1 MAHALT
7 ALRMALALPFA
18 WWMSQGG
25 GAAAN
30 WAALAIVLAIATD
43 LADGPVARRSGRDS
57 PAGRA
62 FDHTSD
68 FLFVLGGLLG
78 GALRG
83 VFPVLLPLLVALAFL
98 QYVVDSYWLHR
109 VRELRMSRLGRW
121 NGILYFVPLVA
132 DVLIRTGLL
141 EALHLGALAPLLP
154 WIAWAL
160 VATTLASILDRL
172 LALSRKAP
180 DSPAARTTTR
190 SPR

>member
-7 ALRMALALPFA
+7 ALRLALALPFA

-25 GAAAN
+25 AAAAN
-30 WAALAIVLAIATD
+30 WAAFAIALAIATD
-43 LADGPVARRSGRDS
+43 LADGPIARRSGRAS
-57 PAGRA
+57 AAGRA

-83 VFPVLLPLLVALAFL
+83 VFPVLLPVLVAVAFA

-121 NGILYFVPLVA
+121 NGILYFVPLVG
-132 DVLIRTGLL
+132 DVLVRTGLL
-141 EALHLGALAPLLP
+141 EALSLGVLAPLVP

-160 VATTLASILDRL
+160 VATTLVSIVDRL

-180 DSPAARTTTR
+180 DSPGAGTTTR
-190 SPR
+190 SPH